1 MIVKCNADTCKHCNS
16 GICLATV
23 IELENVEFEYGKCKS
38 VDSDKEYQNEQFC
51 KSYESE
57 LM

>member
-1 MIVKCNADTCKHCNS
+1 MIVKCNAGTCKHCNS
-16 GICLATV
+16 GICLAAV
-23 IELENVEFEYGKCKS
+23 IDMENVEFEYGKYRRYDNKKPTA
-38 VDSDKEYQNEQFC
+38 DQQFC